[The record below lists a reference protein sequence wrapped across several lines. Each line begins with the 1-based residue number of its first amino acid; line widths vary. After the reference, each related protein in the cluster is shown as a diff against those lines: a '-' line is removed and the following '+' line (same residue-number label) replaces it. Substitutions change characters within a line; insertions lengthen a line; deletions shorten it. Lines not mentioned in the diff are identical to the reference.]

1 MSNKTPLSP
10 KAKAV
15 LSEIYG
21 ALQRFIENGEIGS
34 IFINKMSLSP
44 EERQSIRDFLGQGNI
59 TVHLGDS
66 VEPAEW
72 MESGISGVWYGV
84 FYDHAKNPVLETI
97 EIGKFPQVAS
107 SQLEDIH
114 VSLQNL
120 KYGLENKE

>member
-1 MSNKTPLSP
+1 MSDKISLSP

-21 ALQRFIENGEIGS
+21 ALQRFIEAGEVGN

-44 EERQSIRDFLGQGNI
+44 EERQGIRDFLGQGNI
-59 TVHLGDS
+59 KVNLADS
-66 VEPAEW
+66 AEPAEW

-84 FYDHAKNPVLETI
+84 FYDHAKNPILETI

-120 KYGLENKE
+120 KYGLENKD